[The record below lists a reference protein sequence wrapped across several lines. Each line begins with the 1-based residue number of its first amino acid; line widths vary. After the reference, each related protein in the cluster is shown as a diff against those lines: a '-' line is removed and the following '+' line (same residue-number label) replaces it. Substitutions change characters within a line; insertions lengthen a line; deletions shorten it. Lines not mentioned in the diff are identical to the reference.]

1 MVCSKRNMATIQA
14 TMQMTILKQMNKIA
28 SNSLRVFFIP
38 IDRLPFFV
46 RNISGENH
54 IKMNRTGTKL

>member
-1 MVCSKRNMATIQA
+1 MATIQA